1 MQRLL
6 RQAFKPFG
14 ARTEPLQLAASRAQ
28 LSRADAIEPISTV
41 GQYTD
46 DELQA
51 FDVYDDVTESI
62 FESLRLYHPYECRNF
77 FVRKVRADGMTYV
90 DKVRR
95 CD

>member
-1 MQRLL
+1 MVRLIAL
-6 RQAFKPFG
+6 VLILFSSEAHGGTQPS
-14 ARTEPLQLAASRAQ
+14 RT
-28 LSRADAIEPISTV
+28 DTIEPISTV

-46 DELQA
+46 HELQA

-62 FESLRLYHPYECRNF
+62 FESFRLYHPYECRNC